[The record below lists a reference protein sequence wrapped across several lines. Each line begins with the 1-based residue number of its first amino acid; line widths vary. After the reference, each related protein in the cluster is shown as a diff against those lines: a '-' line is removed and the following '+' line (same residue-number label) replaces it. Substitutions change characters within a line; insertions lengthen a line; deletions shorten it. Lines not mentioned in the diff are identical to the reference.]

1 MSVLSASSVLELH
14 TKVLGSEPGRLYNVL
29 WNEIIRI
36 RVKWQEYCGLFQA
49 GPKTIATLNAAAP
62 FFFYIVQDLLL
73 NDIILGLARI
83 TSRKTVDDKANLT
96 VAWLPEKMPDA
107 GDLRTLDRL
116 VSEAI
121 AASRFTKDRRNRYI
135 AHRDY
140 ALFVRQTAKP
150 LRPIKRRQVEGA
162 LSALWKII
170 EHCESCYFKSSTI
183 DQIVRPMTGVFSL
196 LHFLSEAQRS
206 LRKPE
211 RGST

>member
-1 MSVLSASSVLELH
+1 MSALSASSVMELH
-14 TKVLGSEPGRLYNVL
+14 TKVLGSEPGRLYNAL

-36 RVKWQEYCGLFQA
+36 RIKWQEYCSLFQA

-62 FFFYIVQDLLL
+62 FFFYLVQDLLL
-73 NDIILGLARI
+73 NDIILSLSRI

-96 VAWLPEKMPDA
+96 VAWLPESMPDA
-107 GDLRTLDRL
+107 GDLQILDQL
-116 VSEAI
+116 VSTAI

-140 ALFVRQTAKP
+140 ALFVKQTAKP
-150 LRPIKRRQVEGA
+150 IRPIKCRQVEGA
-162 LSALWKII
+162 LKALWKII
-170 EHCESCYFKSSTI
+170 EHLEYYYFKSTTI
-183 DQIVRPMTGVFSL
+183 DQIVRPMTGVSSL

-211 RGST
+211 